1 MKRRGR
7 TRTKETHEIK
17 KKKRRKNVLK
27 NGTSL
32 FFKST
37 LMGRLGADEVGPG
50 GMRDGQSR
58 EGKRKGK
65 PFLWKEGYAGGGSST
80 PWPRGRADLIEPAE
94 PEPPPALFI
103 CKVGQGM

>member
-1 MKRRGR
+1 MKWDLDG
-7 TRTKETHEIK
+7 
-17 KKKRRKNVLK
+17 V
-27 NGTSL
+27 
-32 FFKST
+32 
-37 LMGRLGADEVGPG
+37 
-50 GMRDGQSR
+50 RDGQSR

-103 CKVGQGM
+103 CKVGQGMSGVVCAAGVQNDTPK